1 MKSRKL
7 LVTLL
12 IFVALLSCIG
22 SVGAYMR
29 KQTEV
34 VTNTFVPARVSCEV
48 VETFGGGTTKTDIQ
62 VKNTSNI
69 EAYLR
74 LHLVTYWVGSN
85 GDILYKQPLSLDNV
99 KYDSS
104 SWIKSGDTYYYK
116 YPVQPSDDTH
126 DYRTTDL
133 LIENYVLTT
142 DSDGNRQ
149 VVEVFAEA
157 IQSKP
162 TSAVAASWDV
172 TITKNADGIDVITA
186 VN

>member
-12 IFVALLSCIG
+12 IFVALLSGIG

-34 VTNTFVPARVSCEV
+34 VTNTFVPAKVSCEV
-48 VETFGGGTTKTDIQ
+48 VEEYVGGVTKTNIT

-74 LHLVTYWVGSN
+74 LHIVTYWIDSRGE
-85 GDILYKQPLSLDNV
+85 ILFETSRALNNIV
-99 KYDSS
+99 YDDTR
-104 SWIKSGDTYYYK
+104 WVKSGDTYYYK
-116 YPVQPSDDTH
+116 YPVQPEEI
-126 DYRTTDL
+126 TTDL
-133 LIENYVLTT
+133 LKSNYELTT

-149 VVEVFAEA
+149 VVEIFAEA

-162 TSAVAASWDV
+162 ENAVTNSWDV
-172 TITKNADGIDVITA
+172 ALDANGNISSVISTP
-186 VN
+186 